1 MIKEF
6 LPLIKK
12 VLWKVMKANGLIEN
26 FMVRVFL
33 NGKMDQFMKDNI
45 KMDKKRPWQTRLCIE
60 KILYRKFSQS
70 ISVWTWYII

>member
-1 MIKEF
+1 MVRFIKGIKILMQNSNLMIKEF

-45 KMDKKRPWQTRLCIE
+45 KMDKKRP
-60 KILYRKFSQS
+60 
-70 ISVWTWYII
+70 

>member
-1 MIKEF
+1 MQNSNLMIKEF

-45 KMDKKRPWQTRLCIE
+45 KMDKKRP
-60 KILYRKFSQS
+60 
-70 ISVWTWYII
+70 

>member
-1 MIKEF
+1 MQNSNLMIKEF

-12 VLWKVMKANGLIEN
+12 VLFKVMKANGLIAN

-45 KMDKKRPWQTRLCIE
+45 KMDKKRP
-60 KILYRKFSQS
+60 
-70 ISVWTWYII
+70 